1 MIPLK
6 DHAQEE
12 SMNMPSP
19 RIDRDGRRWYPNPS
33 QTELLWHY
41 EEADTDMGDL
51 TRKELEDIFGP
62 TREDDGD

>member
-1 MIPLK
+1 
-6 DHAQEE
+6 
-12 SMNMPSP
+12 MNMPNP

-51 TRKELEDIFGP
+51 TRTELENIFGP
-62 TREDDGD
+62 TREEPSSD

>member
-1 MIPLK
+1 
-6 DHAQEE
+6 
-12 SMNMPSP
+12 MNMPNP